1 MKLGSENTCCLTAAQ
16 KNNNGFAFLIRNNS
30 GIDIMKQSDTKEIL
44 IKRFDKL
51 SKHYEALKDYKSLIN
66 ELLLNK
72 NIYDQFIFNT
82 LKPEE
87 KAILDAYLKRFSS
100 IQDFLGAK
108 IFSLLLDV
116 AGINSSK
123 MSEVLYYIEKE
134 EIIDSLENW
143 IELREVRNELEHD
156 YPEELEEALVDLKFC
171 IDSFEKI
178 ESYYLNSLKFA
189 NKYLK

>member
-1 MKLGSENTCCLTAAQ
+1 
-16 KNNNGFAFLIRNNS
+16 
-30 GIDIMKQSDTKEIL
+30 MKQSDTKLIL
-44 IKRFDKL
+44 KKRFDKL
-51 SKHYEALKDYKSLIN
+51 SKHYDALKDYKCLIDK
-66 ELLLNK
+66 LLVNK
-72 NIYDQFIFNT
+72 NIYEQFIFNT
-82 LKPEE
+82 LKAEE

-108 IFSLLLDV
+108 IFALLLDV

-156 YPEELEEALVDLKFC
+156 YPEELEEALIDLKFC

-178 ESYYLNSLKFA
+178 ERYYLNSLKFA
-189 NKYLK
+189 EKYLK

>member
-1 MKLGSENTCCLTAAQ
+1 MSEVFFNV
-16 KNNNGFAFLIRNNS
+16 
-30 GIDIMKQSDTKEIL
+30 
-44 IKRFDKL
+44 
-51 SKHYEALKDYKSLIN
+51 KDYKLLIDQI
-66 ELLLNK
+66 LLNK
-72 NIYDQFIFNT
+72 NIYEQFIFNT

-116 AGINSSK
+116 AGINNSK

-156 YPEELEEALVDLKFC
+156 YPEELEEALMDLKFC
-171 IDSFEKI
+171 IDSFEKL
-178 ESYYLNSLKFA
+178 ESYYFNSLKFA